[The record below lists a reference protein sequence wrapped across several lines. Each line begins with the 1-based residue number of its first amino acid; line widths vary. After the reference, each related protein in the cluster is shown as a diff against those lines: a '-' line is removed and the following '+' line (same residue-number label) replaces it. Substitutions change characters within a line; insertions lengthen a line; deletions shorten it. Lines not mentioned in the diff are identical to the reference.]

1 MTPAKHQQNWLPG
14 IFNDFFGN
22 EWIAKTSSAAPAI
35 NIVETEKEYEVQI
48 AALSFMYAIH
58 AEKVYFTIIF
68 FFSAIIGVCFF
79 GIITVNTPLF

>member
-1 MTPAKHQQNWLPG
+1 MCR
-14 IFNDFFGN
+14 FNSL
-22 EWIAKTSSAAPAI
+22 KSCK
-35 NIVETEKEYEVQI
+35 ETFSVPSQI